1 MYSHVVLGGNAPRWQ
16 PLSGIQLHTMVKHQ
30 LKSAL
35 AGDGGDGSRQQAAVA
50 AHVFLLWGPLA
61 VATAAG
67 T

>member
-1 MYSHVVLGGNAPRWQ
+1 MPRWQ
-16 PLSGIQLHTMVKHQ
+16 PLSGIPLHPMVKYQ
-30 LKSAL
+30 LENVL
-35 AGDGGDGSRQQAAVA
+35 AGDSGDGSRQLRQAAVA